1 MTIDVCNC
9 IVDSMKTLVRFL
21 VLINKTQMTDGIG
34 NSFYSIRDELSSVG
48 RAFENIHKSNE
59 DGPMKPR
66 DYQKIIIDQV
76 CQRQDP
82 YGRIG
87 KAIV

>member
-1 MTIDVCNC
+1 
-9 IVDSMKTLVRFL
+9 
-21 VLINKTQMTDGIG
+21 MTDGIG

>member
-34 NSFYSIRDELSSVG
+34 NSFCSIRDELSSVD
-48 RAFENIHKSNE
+48 RFLENVHKSNE